1 MLNQFANKWSVWQRK
16 NFKHSWWEKFKQLLL
31 FFTVFSLSSNLF
43 FKFAI
48 DQAYLKGLLVDY
60 LIPKIY
66 LFDCLLIINLL
77 ILLFN
82 KKNLL
87 KLKKIKI
94 KLKKIDQLILLL
106 FAIFLVRQ
114 FLHINLA
121 AIIYLLRLVL
131 MIIFLI
137 SIYLDQKKQL
147 IVRKALFCSILWL
160 SFLAYY
166 QFFMQRSLAPYR
178 FFGEPDLRHFALISR
193 AQFFNQEKIL
203 PYASTA
209 HPNIL
214 AGIISIFTMIVLD
227 DKNKKPLIS
236 SLLLLNALVIIFLT
250 QSASAFLAFCLFLIY
265 SFIKHRSTN
274 KQANTYLKV
283 FNLSLITLFIF
294 TPLIIKQLNLNLDK
308 ERLSISRRATLNSAA
323 WAMFSDQTIFGVG
336 LNNYLKEVENYS
348 QNREIVRFIQPV
360 HHGGLLL
367 LSEGGLIALAL
378 LLLLAWKFR
387 TQIAWSKLLILS
399 PIFALDHYL
408 ITQAVGLAS
417 WLLIIAINWSRS
429 RR

>member
-1 MLNQFANKWSVWQRK
+1 M
-16 NFKHSWWEKFKQLLL
+16 
-31 FFTVFSLSSNLF
+31 
-43 FKFAI
+43 
-48 DQAYLKGLLVDY
+48 LVDY

-66 LFDCLLIINLL
+66 LFDCLLIVNLL
-77 ILLFN
+77 IFLFN
-82 KKNLL
+82 KKNWL

-94 KLKKIDQLILLL
+94 KLKKIDQLILFLL
-106 FAIFLVRQ
+106 AIFLIRQ

-121 AIIYLLRLVL
+121 VIIYLLRLVL
-131 MIIFLI
+131 IIIFMI
-137 SIYLDQKKQL
+137 TIYLDQEKQL
-147 IVRKALFCSILWL
+147 IVRKALLCSILWL

-166 QFFMQRSLAPYR
+166 QFFMQRSLAPYQ
-178 FFGEPDLRHFALISR
+178 FFGEPNLGHFALISR

-214 AGIISIFTMIVLD
+214 AGIISLFTMIILD
-227 DKNKKPLIS
+227 NKNKKPLIS

-250 QSASAFLAFCLFLIY
+250 QSLSAFLTFCLFLIY
-265 SFIKHRSTN
+265 SFIKQRATN
-274 KQANTYLKV
+274 KQISACLKF
-283 FNLSLITLFIF
+283 FNLSLIALFIF
-294 TPLIIKQLNLNLDK
+294 TPLIIKQLQLNLAK
-308 ERLSISRRATLNSAA
+308 EYPSILRRATLNTAA
-323 WAMFSDQTIFGVG
+323 WAMFSNQTIFGVG
-336 LNNYLKEVENYS
+336 LNNYVKEVENYS
-348 QNREIVRFIQPV
+348 QNQEIVRFIQPV

-367 LSEGGLIALAL
+367 LSEGGLIALAI

-408 ITQAVGLAS
+408 ITQAVGLTS
-417 WLLIIAINWSRS
+417 WLLIITISWRS

>member
-1 MLNQFANKWSVWQRK
+1 M
-16 NFKHSWWEKFKQLLL
+16 
-31 FFTVFSLSSNLF
+31 
-43 FKFAI
+43 
-48 DQAYLKGLLVDY
+48 LVDY
-60 LIPKIY
+60 LIPKTY
-66 LFDCLLIINLL
+66 LFDCLLAVNLL
-77 ILLFN
+77 IFLFN

-87 KLKKIKI
+87 KLKKNKI

-106 FAIFLVRQ
+106 FAIFLIKQ

-121 AIIYLLRLVL
+121 AIIYLLRLL
-131 MIIFLI
+131 FMIIFFI
-137 SIYLDQKKQL
+137 SICMDQKKQL
-147 IVRKALFCSILWL
+147 ILRKALLCSILWL

-214 AGIISIFTMIVLD
+214 AGIISIFTMIILD
-227 DKNKKPLIS
+227 DKNKKSLIS
-236 SLLLLNALVIIFLT
+236 SLLLLNALVIMFLT
-250 QSASAFLAFCLFLIY
+250 QSLSAFFTLCLFLIY
-265 SFIKHRSTN
+265 SFIKRRATN
-274 KQANTYLKV
+274 NQANSYLKF
-283 FNLSLITLFIF
+283 FNLSLIILFIF
-294 TPLIIKQLNLNLDK
+294 TPLIIKQLQLNLDK
-308 ERLSISRRATLNSAA
+308 NYPSISRRATLNTAA
-323 WAMFSDQTIFGVG
+323 WAMFREQTIFGLG
-336 LNNYLKEVENYS
+336 LNNYVKEVENYS

-387 TQIAWSKLLILS
+387 KQIAWSKLLILS

-417 WLLIIAINWSRS
+417 WLLIITINWSGGRS

>member
-1 MLNQFANKWSVWQRK
+1 
-16 NFKHSWWEKFKQLLL
+16 
-31 FFTVFSLSSNLF
+31 
-43 FKFAI
+43 
-48 DQAYLKGLLVDY
+48 
-60 LIPKIY
+60 
-66 LFDCLLIINLL
+66 LFDCLLVVNLL
-77 ILLFN
+77 FFLFN
-82 KKNLL
+82 KKNFS
-87 KLKKIKI
+87 KLKTIKI

-106 FAIFLVRQ
+106 IAIFLIKQ

-121 AIIYLLRLVL
+121 AIIYLLRLAL
-131 MIIFLI
+131 MIVFVI

-147 IVRKALFCSILWL
+147 IVKKALLCSVLWL

-166 QFFMQRSLAPYR
+166 QFFMQRSLAPYQ

-214 AGIISIFTMIVLD
+214 AGIVSIFTMIILD

-250 QSASAFLAFCLFLIY
+250 QSLSAFLTFCLFLIY
-265 SFIKHRSTN
+265 SFIKHRATN
-274 KQANTYLKV
+274 KQAKTYLKF
-283 FNLSLITLFIF
+283 FNFSLIALFIL
-294 TPLIIKQLNLNLDK
+294 TPLIIKQLELNLTK
-308 ERLSISRRATLNSAA
+308 EHPSISRRATLNTAA
-323 WAMFSDQTIFGVG
+323 WAMFKEQAIFGVG
-336 LNNYLKEVENYS
+336 LNNYVKEVENYS
-348 QNREIVRFIQPV
+348 QNRELVRFIQPV

-367 LSEGGLIALAL
+367 LSEGGLVALAI
-378 LLLLAWKFR
+378 LLLLAWKFKA
-387 TQIAWSKLLILS
+387 QIAWLKLLILS

-408 ITQAVGLAS
+408 ITQVVGLAS
-417 WLLIIAINWSRS
+417 WLLIIAISWRNS